1 MLDTTKYPGEVSD
14 QTFRVKV
21 VEILVFFFKAS
32 LGYLGIDMEFYQ
44 NIITKGLKENLS
56 LDDRHQ

>member
-1 MLDTTKYPGEVSD
+1 MLDTTKYPGEVGD

-21 VEILVFFFKAS
+21 VEILVFFKAS

-44 NIITKGLKENLS
+44 KIITKGLKENLS